1 MHNADSRPTFALSSS
16 PGVPAILMLAILT
29 CCCFSLALPGYAEK
43 EMNAALQM
51 QNHSNATQGD
61 DLDAV
66 FSDFEN
72 YTGKAMKEWHVP
84 GLAVAVVRGDRVIY
98 MRGFGNKSQDSQG
111 RVTPDTIFQVGSTSK
126 AFTSA
131 LLAMQVDQGKL
142 QWTDRVVDVL
152 PQFQLHDPWVTREF
166 MVKDLLDHSSGL
178 PEHAC
183 DDMATLGYDRE
194 TIMRSLKNVEPA
206 GSFRSGS
213 SYNNAL
219 FLWAA
224 RLVELQSGST
234 WEENLRDRI
243 FVPLQMKNSTCDLK
257 SFLAAKDVAAL
268 HRLKDNRLQNPE
280 LLTIPMNWTYMD
292 WIYIISPAGGINS
305 NIIDMSKWL
314 RLQMNDGLIN
324 DTSTGNLTM
333 LISKE
338 NVRYMQSPQ
347 TILDSN
353 RKLFNG
359 LGWIYEEYRPHSI
372 VWHNGG
378 SFGHHSMVA
387 FMPDADIGI
396 VILSNSAA
404 GLPEILTYWFFDRYF
419 GNPQTDYSNESMA
432 AGLLLENLTNS
443 NKPKRPKPFD
453 PPLPLERYEGNYSSE
468 IYGPINIKTEEGH
481 LLATMGPRK
490 LESLLYPWNREMF
503 ITQVPQF
510 MNITGFA
517 AFRLGPNG
525 KPEYLEMT
533 LLIERLSGGRAQFK
547 RTS

>member
-1 MHNADSRPTFALSSS
+1 MKGAAQTQ
-16 PGVPAILMLAILT
+16 
-29 CCCFSLALPGYAEK
+29 SL
-43 EMNAALQM
+43 
-51 QNHSNATQGD
+51 SNASQGE

-72 YTGKAMKEWHVP
+72 YTAKAMKEWHVP
-84 GLAVAVVRGDRVIY
+84 GLAVAVVKGDRVVY
-98 MRGFGNKSQDSQG
+98 MRGFGNRSQDG
-111 RVTPDTIFQVGSTSK
+111 PGPVTPNTIFQVGSTSK

-131 LLAMQVDQGKL
+131 LVAMQVDEGKL
-142 QWTDRVVDVL
+142 QWTDRVVDHL
-152 PQFQLHDPWVTREF
+152 PAFHLYDPWVTREF

-194 TIMRSLKNVEPA
+194 TVMLSLKKAEPA
-206 GSFRSGS
+206 SSFRSGS

-219 FLWAA
+219 LLWAA
-224 RLVELQSGST
+224 RLVESKSGRT
-234 WEENLRDRI
+234 WEENLHDRI
-243 FVPLQMKNSTCDLK
+243 FVPLQMNNSSCDPK
-257 SFLAAKDVAAL
+257 SFLQARDVAAL
-268 HRLKDNRLQNPE
+268 HRLKDNQLQNPE

-292 WIYIISPAGGINS
+292 WIYVMGPAGGINS

-314 RLQMNDGLIN
+314 RLQMNGGLIN
-324 DTSTGNLTM
+324 DTSKGNQTALM
-333 LISKE
+333 DKD
-338 NVRYMQSPQ
+338 NVRYMHSPQ
-347 TILDSN
+347 TILDSGS
-353 RKLFNG
+353 KLYNG
-359 LGWIYEEYRPHSI
+359 LGWIYEEHKPYSI

-387 FMPDADIGI
+387 FMPDEDIGI

-419 GNPQTDYSNESMA
+419 GNPQTDYSNESVIVSLM
-432 AGLLLENLTNS
+432 LENLTNS
-443 NKPKRPKPFD
+443 NKPKRPQPFD

-468 IYGPINIKTEEGH
+468 MYGPISITAKQSH

-490 LESLLYPWNREMF
+490 LQNFLYPWNRDMF
-503 ITQVPQF
+503 FTHVPEF

-517 AFRLGPNG
+517 AFRLDTNG

-533 LLIERLSGGRAQFK
+533 GFIERAPGRRAEFK
-547 RTS
+547 RID